1 MVRQMT
7 ARAAQVLLLDAH
19 RREFILSCI
28 FSHNLSPERAQETLE
43 SFEAEVLASV
53 EPERA
58 TA

>member
-1 MVRQMT
+1 MT
-7 ARAAQVLLLDAH
+7 DRGQQVLLLDAH